1 MTTIAAQEN
10 PMTATDADERAD
22 ILAELAQA
30 RHWLVFP
37 TRDLTDEQA
46 ASRPTASQLCLG
58 GLIKHVTKVE
68 EGWMRFAVDGASAE
82 EGFELPEGMTL
93 DDFEGWIASLDEKP
107 DWLVERENEFKLLPD
122 ETLAGVV
129 AAYHETAARTEATL
143 ASLPDLNTRHALPKA
158 PWHEPGTTWS
168 VRRVL
173 LHIIAETT
181 QHAGHADMLREH
193 IDGATSM

>member
-1 MTTIAAQEN
+1 MTTIAAQET
-10 PMTATDADERAD
+10 PMTTTDADERAD
-22 ILAELAQA
+22 LLAELAQA

-46 ASRPTASQLCLG
+46 GSQPTASQLTLG
-58 GLIKHVTKVE
+58 GLIKHVAKVE
-68 EGWMRFAVDGASAE
+68 EGWMRFAVEGDNGE

-107 DWLVERENEFKLLPD
+107 EWLVERENEFKLLPD
-122 ETLAGVV
+122 ETLAGVI
-129 AAYHETAARTEATL
+129 AQYHEVAARTEQTL
-143 ASLPDLNTRHALPKA
+143 ASLPDLNLRHELPKA
-158 PWHEPGTTWS
+158 PWHEPGTSWS
-168 VRRVL
+168 VRRVM